1 MYNESL
7 WISRSREC
15 CWLSMAIY
23 QFSMTII
30 NLLSKI
36 PPLSQLVARSSVLG
50 SATLATTDDPSFQ
63 ICYFSYNRLSLLQR
77 SATLAT
83 TDYPSF
89 QICYF
94 SYNRLSLDLL
104 LEFQQT
110 ISLQRSVTTDS
121 GPTFIPPCTLVILYS
136 LNQASSEIPA
146 ISTYLLFLPASNQSH
161 H

>member
-15 CWLSMAIY
+15 CWLSMAIC

-50 SATLATTDDPSFQ
+50 SATLAS
-63 ICYFSYNRLSLLQR
+63 
-77 SATLAT
+77 
-83 TDYPSF
+83 TDYP

-136 LNQASSEIPA
+136 LNQASSERPA
-146 ISTYLLFLPASNQSH
+146 ISTYLLFCQLPTNHIIELST
-161 H
+161 

>member
-15 CWLSMAIY
+15 CQLSMAIC
-23 QFSMTII
+23 QFSMTIL

-36 PPLSQLVARSSVLG
+36 PSLSQLVARSSVPR
-50 SATLATTDDPSFQ
+50 SATLATTDYPSF
-63 ICYFSYNRLSLLQR
+63 QR

-121 GPTFIPPCTLVILYS
+121 GPTSIPPCTLVILYP

-146 ISTYLLFLPASNQSH
+146 ISTYLLFYQFPTNQIIELST
-161 H
+161 